1 MEVMGD
7 LGQELSRSRAEAV
20 LEQRKK
26 EGSRRGEGKGD
37 TEPKKDTYSLVRGE
51 KKEVSV
57 LGWGE
62 DERSHLTLSSIF

>member
-7 LGQELSRSRAEAV
+7 LDRSFHGSRAEAV
-20 LEQRKK
+20 LSRVKK
-26 EGSRRGEGKGD
+26 EGSRRGGKGD
-37 TEPKKDTYSLVRGE
+37 TEPKKGHLLSRKRE
-51 KKEVSV
+51 KKEVSA